1 MLSGVAMKIPSL
13 SQLVCLPKPDL
24 LENAVKLN
32 LYIPD
37 GNLDLEVRAFLARK
51 LYGGSSVLA
60 GLEKEQIW

>member
-13 SQLVCLPKPDL
+13 SQLVCLPKPNL

-37 GNLDLEVRAFLARK
+37 GNLEVRAFLARK